1 MIEAEMAQRALVAR
15 MTIRRLEAGDLSV
28 SLAVL
33 AQVLEILG
41 LDGDL
46 DRIAAVDDLGQR
58 LGDPAKDVVD
68 LGQRLADARL
78 PRPSRRPE
86 RNLADAL

>member
-1 MIEAEMAQRALVAR
+1 MTEAEMAQRALVAR
-15 MTIRRLEAGDLSV
+15 ATIRRLEVGDLSV

-46 DRIAAVDDLGQR
+46 DLIAAVDN
-58 LGDPAKDVVD
+58 

>member
-1 MIEAEMAQRALVAR
+1 MTEAEMAARALVAR

-58 LGDPAKDVVD
+58 L
-68 LGQRLADARL
+68 ADARL
-78 PRPSRRPE
+78 PRPSRSPE

>member
-1 MIEAEMAQRALVAR
+1 MAARTLVAR

-28 SLAVL
+28 GLAVL

-58 LGDPAKDVVD
+58 L
-68 LGQRLADARL
+68 ADARL
-78 PRPSRRPE
+78 PRPSRSPE
-86 RNLADAL
+86 RSLADDL

>member
-1 MIEAEMAQRALVAR
+1 MAARALVAR

-28 SLAVL
+28 GLAVL

-46 DRIAAVDDLGQR
+46 DRIAAIDE
-58 LGDPAKDVVD
+58 

-78 PRPSRRPE
+78 PRPSRSAE